1 MSAKPANDYMKQRE
15 EEMRADLR
23 RLWTALGGSEEVWKL
38 RAERGAE
45 VREAKGSS
53 EWKAP
58 EKPIPAFTLTDLS
71 GKQWTTDSFAGK
83 SVLINVWAS
92 WCGPC
97 RAEHPKLQ
105 KLYETI
111 KDRNDI
117 AVVSFNIDDQTGFVQ
132 PYLDEAKYTFPVL
145 LAAGF
150 VNGILD
156 SISIPRNWLLDSKG
170 VHKFEQIG
178 YAESSDWV
186 ERMTEALEKL
196 TAQR

>member
-1 MSAKPANDYMKQRE
+1 MKQRQ

-23 RLWTALGGSEEVWKL
+23 RLWTELGGSDEAWNI
-38 RAERGAE
+38 RAERPAE
-45 VREAKGSS
+45 VREAKTAS

-58 EKPIPAFTLTDLS
+58 EKPIPAFSLTDLR

-83 SVLINVWAS
+83 AVLVNVWAT

-97 RAEHPKLQ
+97 RGEHQKLQ
-105 KLYETI
+105 KLYESI

-117 AVVSFNIDDQTGFVQ
+117 AVVSFNIDDQIGMVQ
-132 PYLDEAKYTFPVL
+132 PYLDEGKYTFPVL

-150 VNGILD
+150 VNGMFD
-156 SISIPRNWLLDSKG
+156 GISIPRNWLIDSKG
-170 VHKFEQIG
+170 VHKLEQIG

-186 ERMTEALEKL
+186 ARMTEALEK
-196 TAQR
+196 AASAGK